1 MMPKTI
7 TEAHKA
13 PVPVPAGFDRD
24 MSRSVMIRY
33 DGFHTGQGARIFSVV
48 SLRDMAK
55 LSDDIED
62 LLPDRS
68 RLDGAMFFARATQGI
83 LCYADTDKL
92 ESFID
97 NMIERAALE
106 DIRVINAVG
115 DLRLMMN
122 REGDMAPPS
131 IPAYAALDLEHVPF
145 KDVVSDF
152 SMRRQ
157 IFEAS
162 MERTQEEKDED
173 ISPLSP

>member
-13 PVPVPAGFDRD
+13 PVPVPPGFDRD

-33 DGFHTGQGARIFSVV
+33 DGFHTGRGAKILSVV

-55 LSDDIED
+55 LSDNIED
-62 LLPDRS
+62 LLPERS

-83 LCYADTDKL
+83 MCYADTDKL

-97 NMIERAALE
+97 NMIVRASRE
-106 DIRVINAVG
+106 DIKVINAVG
-115 DLRLMMN
+115 DLRLMTN
-122 REGDMAPPS
+122 QEGDMAPPS
-131 IPAYAALDLEHVPF
+131 VPAYVALDLERVLF
-145 KDVVSDF
+145 KDVVADF
-152 SMRRQ
+152 SKQRQ
-157 IFEAS
+157 RFETS
-162 MERTQEEKDED
+162 MDRAQENGNEN